1 MIHIALIDTVVIVV
15 YLILMMLVGF
25 YFSKKI
31 KSSTDFYIA
40 GRSLGMF
47 TVTATVCATMIGGGA
62 LVGRGGVMYAQGAVG
77 IWLALPYFIGMIFF
91 SMISGRIHKIGVKYD
106 IISIPDLMER
116 RYGKTAKILVA
127 SLVAFTMMATVGAQI
142 SATATILK
150 IVGMQWGITYQ
161 TGALIATII
170 FIVYT
175 SASGL
180 YGVVYTDVI
189 QFIVLI
195 LSVYIAVPIIALFKV
210 GGVGQL
216 VNAIP
221 SDMWNLKP
229 DATIVGYIFT
239 NLVFTLAGA
248 EIWQRA
254 FASKNARVAQRG
266 TLFGTLIYGLTI
278 ISTFIIALCAVV
290 IIPDLFEVY
299 GTYDAAV
306 PALVLKTLPVGLV
319 GITIAGL
326 LSVLM
331 SSSDSY
337 LLISTQTITN
347 DIIRTLKEDITDKQ
361 IILLSRIIIP
371 MLGFLAL
378 IIALYIKSAYAALMF
393 AWTFYASSVGL
404 PAFAALY
411 WKKATKYAVVLSVIT
426 GFVSSC
432 AWELAGRPFGIAS
445 SIVGSVLCG
454 IVLYTVGILTYKKG
468 EGIFLDV

>member
-1 MIHIALIDTVVIVV
+1 MIHIAFIDTAVIVV
-15 YLILMMLVGF
+15 YLILMMLVGV

-40 GRSLGMF
+40 GRSLGVF

-91 SMISGRIHKIGVKYD
+91 SMISGRIHKIGVKYN

-116 RYGKTAKILVA
+116 RYGKAVKILVA
-127 SLVAFTMMATVGAQI
+127 SLVAFTMMATVGAQV

-150 IVGMQWGITYQ
+150 IVGIQWGITYE

-170 FIVYT
+170 FIIYT

-195 LSVYIAVPIIALFKV
+195 LSVYIAVPVIALFKV

-216 VNAIP
+216 VNTIP
-221 SDMWNLKP
+221 SGMWDLKP

-254 FASKNARVAQRG
+254 FASKNGKVAQRG

-278 ISTFIIALCAVV
+278 ISTLIIGLCAVV
-290 IIPDLFEVY
+290 LIPNLMDLY

-306 PALVLKTLPVGLV
+306 PALVLKTLPVGLI

-326 LSVLM
+326 LSILM

-347 DIIRTLKEDITDKQ
+347 DIIRSFKTDIADKQ

-371 MLGFLAL
+371 ILGFFAL

-393 AWTFYASSVGL
+393 AWTFYAASVGL

-411 WKKATKYAVVLSVIT
+411 WKKATKYAIMSSVIT

-432 AWELAGRPFGIAS
+432 VWELAGRPFGIAA

-454 IVLYTVGILTYKKG
+454 IVLYTVGILTYKEG